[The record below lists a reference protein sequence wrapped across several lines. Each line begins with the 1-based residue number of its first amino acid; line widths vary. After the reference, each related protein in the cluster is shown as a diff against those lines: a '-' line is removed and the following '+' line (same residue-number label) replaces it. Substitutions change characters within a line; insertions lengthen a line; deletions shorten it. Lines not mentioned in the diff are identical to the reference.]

1 MDEMKIG
8 SGLLKGVV
16 GSVLKKIIFKNL
28 GISPDISIYKLE
40 ITSGDAGSYNI
51 SINMDANIK
60 CNDIIGLCKKYL

>member
-8 SGLLKGVV
+8 SGLLKGIV

-40 ITSGDAGSYNI
+40 ITPGEAGSYNI

-60 CNDIIGLCKKYL
+60 CEDVVRLSKKFL